1 MEKESHIPVSQD
13 RFQGRFLYLLI
24 LILAM
29 IIIDPL
35 VANFLQLRIITDVFV
50 TAIFITA
57 AYAISKRKR
66 DVFVAVLLLL
76 PMLASLWSEYFVNI
90 PSLQIVGNLCGV
102 VYFAYAIIVILC
114 IGFGCRP

>member
-57 AYAISKRKR
+57 AYASMGKSSNTATKTSR
-66 DVFVAVLLLL
+66 FLLLI
-76 PMLASLWSEYFVNI
+76 A
-90 PSLQIVGNLCGV
+90 
-102 VYFAYAIIVILC
+102 
-114 IGFGCRP
+114 